1 MVETR
6 VDYDAES
13 AMTNNKTSATIS
25 EPVKYDDNGTYYI
38 EIAWENCNFYGSRVY
53 QFGLLNKMNP
63 DTYDTTWDSSND
75 YSYSDLISFED
86 DNDAAAITKKIPAY
100 ANGKLVWGEEPD
112 GTKPSETTDVTTTG
126 TTDKGTATTTTTTT
140 AATVSGSGSG
150 SSVLYGDVNLDGR
163 VDVTDCVLL
172 NKAVA
177 GSVQLDTA
185 ANKNADCNGNGEI
198 SSDDAT
204 VLMQFIVNLV
214 KTLPYNG

>member
-1 MVETR
+1 M
-6 VDYDAES
+6 
-13 AMTNNKTSATIS
+13 TIS
-25 EPVKYDDNGTYYI
+25 GNESTAAKDYANANDITFDSLDPITTTNTTVPVATDTTKTTEGSNSGTTEPVPVG
-38 EIAWENCNFYGSRVY
+38 V
-53 QFGLLNKMNP
+53 
-63 DTYDTTWDSSND
+63 
-75 YSYSDLISFED
+75 
-86 DNDAAAITKKIPAY
+86 
-100 ANGKLVWGEEPD
+100 
-112 GTKPSETTDVTTTG
+112 
-126 TTDKGTATTTTTTT
+126 
-140 AATVSGSGSG
+140 
-150 SSVLYGDVNLDGR
+150 VLYGDVNLDGR